1 MSVCLQVEGRL
12 LKSLLKKVMIMK
24 WQRTSREATT
34 RRIVALLMWL
44 LFGLA
49 LLAVCDELWC
59 FTVNGEISVGM
70 ENEVAEAKRLR
81 IPIRYF
87 DMAEVRT

>member
-1 MSVCLQVEGRL
+1 
-12 LKSLLKKVMIMK
+12 MK

-34 RRIVALLMWL
+34 RRIVALLMCL

-59 FTVNGEISVGM
+59 FTVNGEVSAGM